1 MSNIAIKTRRLYRA
15 GALRLTAVKVMLR
28 AGKIT
33 QEEYDWIISDDEEA
47 STEE

>member
-1 MSNIAIKTRRLYRA
+1 MSSIAIKTRRLYRA

-33 QEEYDWIISDDEEA
+33 QEEYDWIISDDEDP
-47 STEE
+47 TEE

>member
-1 MSNIAIKTRRLYRA
+1 MSNIATKTRKLYRA
-15 GALRLTAVKVMLR
+15 GALKLSAIKAMLR

-33 QEEYDWIISDDEEA
+33 QEEYDWIISDDGE